1 MLTSLSLRT
10 RLLLPPAT
18 VFALLLLM
26 AGIATKAQFDA
37 RDQLASQRAAMQQS
51 VEATLN
57 LRIDI
62 ESKVSALYQS
72 LTWEAVG
79 FEAAQIKKLDGE
91 LQTGLARLPER
102 IQARLSAEGLG
113 DEERQVLG
121 AMLKPL
127 ATLTQSVKDTQDMK
141 SSSQGLALAA
151 MTLSGAE
158 AAAADL
164 SRSLAKLEQ
173 LSQASAEQA
182 ALAAGAKLQR
192 ATTITLA
199 LVLAA
204 LVVGGLLMLAGYRS
218 VRRPMAELELALQ
231 TLGNGDL
238 ASPIHTQ
245 QRDEIGAL
253 IQTAETLRLRLRDL
267 VGRVAQASATVGRAA
282 DEIAAGTKDL
292 SARTEHQ
299 ASALQEA
306 AASMEQINSTVH
318 NNSGTAMEAGRM
330 ASEAARVAERGSA
343 MVGEVI
349 ASMGAISGQ
358 SRRIA
363 EITSVIDGIAF
374 QTNILALNAAVEA
387 ARAGEQ
393 GRGFAVV
400 AAEVRTLAQRSAT
413 AAREIKDLINESV
426 QNVDRGAE
434 LVDSAGRTIAQMVQE
449 FSRVNSTIQVISTA
463 THEQSSGVGQ
473 VSDSVNELDRMTQ
486 QNAALV
492 EQSAAAAQVLSQQAS
507 QLQQALSV
515 FRLEQGGVPA

>member
-1 MLTSLSLRT
+1 M
-10 RLLLPPAT
+10 
-18 VFALLLLM
+18 
-26 AGIATKAQFDA
+26 KA
-37 RDQLASQRAAMQQS
+37 
-51 VEATLN
+51 
-57 LRIDI
+57 
-62 ESKVSALYQS
+62 SA
-72 LTWEAVG
+72 
-79 FEAAQIKKLDGE
+79 
-91 LQTGLARLPER
+91 
-102 IQARLSAEGLG
+102 
-113 DEERQVLG
+113 
-121 AMLKPL
+121 
-127 ATLTQSVKDTQDMK
+127 
-141 SSSQGLALAA
+141 QGLALAA

-158 AAAADL
+158 AAAAEL

-173 LSQASAEQA
+173 LSQARAEQA
-182 ALAAGAKLQR
+182 ALAAGADLKR
-192 ATTITLA
+192 ATAVTLA
-199 LVLAA
+199 LVIAA
-204 LVVGGLLMLAGYRS
+204 LLFGGLLVLTGYRS
-218 VRRPMAELELALQ
+218 VRRPMAELERALQ
-231 TLGNGDL
+231 TLGAGDL
-238 ASPIHTQ
+238 TSPIHTH

-253 IQTAETLRLRLRDL
+253 IQTAETLRLRLREL

-282 DEIAAGTKDL
+282 NEIAVGTQDL

-318 NNSGTAMEAGRM
+318 NNSSTAHEAGRM
-330 ASEAARVAERGSA
+330 ATEAARVAERGSA

-349 ASMGAISGQ
+349 ASMSAISGQ

-413 AAREIKDLINESV
+413 AAREIKNLINESV
-426 QNVDRGAE
+426 QNVDRGAD
-434 LVDSAGRTIAQMVQE
+434 LVDSAGRTISQMVQD
-449 FSRVNSTIQVISTA
+449 FSRVNTTIQAISAA

-473 VSDSVNELDRMTQ
+473 VSVSVNELDRMTQ

-507 QLQQALSV
+507 QLQQALSA
-515 FRLEQGGVPA
+515 FRLEPSAAPA